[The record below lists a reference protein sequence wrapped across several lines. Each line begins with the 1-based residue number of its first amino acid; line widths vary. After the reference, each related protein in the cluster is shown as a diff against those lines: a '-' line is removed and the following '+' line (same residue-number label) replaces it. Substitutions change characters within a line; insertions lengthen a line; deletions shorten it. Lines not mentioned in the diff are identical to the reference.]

1 MIKNPLNQS
10 ELLFEL
16 TKFVVCIEDLLT
28 VRLSNFVIRLTLSCK
43 WSRFCDVELNPENVQ
58 HIKIVQMDVS
68 NVI

>member
-43 WSRFCDVELNPENVQ
+43 WSRFFDVELNPENVQ